1 MMNKKFRMTRL
12 FENRIFL
19 MVFSIVCAVIL
30 WFVINI
36 NYGQEETRT
45 IADVPINFDTTAL
58 KERYNLNLIEI
69 SSPTSIRDGKLNV
82 SITAKRGVLNRIT
95 ADDFTVTALTG
106 GVTDAGLD
114 FITLKYEKRRTI
126 LDFEFSAGNIS
137 TIYVRFDRI
146 KSKEF
151 DISSTTIDGTIKPIG
166 DYVVGQPYS
175 NIDNLILTGPE
186 ADIDRIDKVVVQAT
200 ANETISE
207 TTTYQGVLIYY
218 DKYGKIVSS
227 EYITHDFAEPISVTI
242 PVTLSKKLK
251 LKVDLQNV
259 TDYYKEK
266 MLPYKISP
274 ETVTVEGLPKSMESV
289 FGSSDEYVVSTID
302 FSTLTKEKNV
312 IKVPLTFTNGIK
324 EATEKVTEISIS
336 FDFSGIDAKT
346 LSISTVGAV
355 TFINGNSKQNAKV
368 TAETINNVLVYG
380 PAAKLKALNEN
391 DFVIVIDIGDRESF
405 TGNYMATASIA
416 LKSADNKM
424 CWVVGKYEV
433 QVNIS

>member
-1 MMNKKFRMTRL
+1 MNKRFKMSRL

-19 MVFSIVCAVIL
+19 MVFSIVCSVVL

-36 NYGQEETRT
+36 NYGQQETRT

-58 KERYNLNLIEI
+58 KERYNLDLIEI
-69 SSPTSIRDGKLNV
+69 SSPESIRGGKINV
-82 SITAKRGVLNRIT
+82 NITAKRGVLNRIT

-106 GVTDAGLD
+106 GVTDSGMD
-114 FITLKYEKRRTI
+114 FITLKYDKRRTI
-126 LDFEFSAGNIS
+126 LDFDFSAGNIS

-151 DISSTTIDGTIKPIG
+151 EVSSTVIDGTIKPMG
-166 DYVVGQPYS
+166 DYIIGQPYS
-175 NIDNLILTGPE
+175 NIENLILTGPE
-186 ADIDRIDKVVVQAT
+186 GDIDRIDKVVVQAA

-207 TTTYQGVLIYY
+207 LTTYQGVLIYY

-227 EYITHDFAEPISVTI
+227 EHITHDFAEPISVTI

-251 LKVDLQNV
+251 LMVEFQNV
-259 TDYYKEK
+259 PDYYKEK

-289 FGSSDEYVVSTID
+289 FGTSDEYVVSTID

-312 IKVPLTFTNGIK
+312 IKLPLTFTSGIK
-324 EATEKVTEISIS
+324 EVTEKVTEISVS
-336 FDFSGIDAKT
+336 FDFSGIEAKT
-346 LSISTVGAV
+346 LSVSTTGVV

-368 TAETINNVLVYG
+368 TTETIGNVLVYG
-380 PAAKLKALNEN
+380 PAARLKTLNEN
-391 DFVIVIDIGDRESF
+391 DFIIVIDIGDRESF

-416 LKSADNKM
+416 LKSADNKA